1 MYHTD
6 LYNRE
11 QGDREPVEDFARA
24 IQDLTRRA
32 HSTMAATEQELLCRE
47 HFLHGLR
54 SQLKRLVLVSNP
66 QTFTDAISVAKREEY
81 NDHIVSGSA
90 PWLKPNFFQQT
101 FQPQAALNNQDSEVN
116 TVVYGRPGGMPSR
129 KNEDGEL
136 LKQMKDLM
144 VSQQEVLISLVKEIR
159 GNKRQQNQFS
169 ANAPRPN
176 FYRAIRRSAQNRN
189 AVTGR
194 NLRTT
199 DGQPICNKCNRVGHI
214 ARLCPDPTSVA
225 PKQESLNQS
234 LPNPQGCVRQK
245 NSLF

>member
-1 MYHTD
+1 M
-6 LYNRE
+6 N
-11 QGDREPVEDFARA
+11 A
-24 IQDLTRRA
+24 
-32 HSTMAATEQELLCRE
+32 
-47 HFLHGLR
+47 
-54 SQLKRLVLVSNP
+54 
-66 QTFTDAISVAKREEY
+66 
-81 NDHIVSGSA
+81 
-90 PWLKPNFFQQT
+90 
-101 FQPQAALNNQDSEVN
+101 
-116 TVVYGRPGGMPSR
+116 VVYGRPGGMPSR

-144 VSQQEVLISLVKEIR
+144 VSQQEVLTSLVKEIR

-176 FYRAIRRSAQNRN
+176 FYGTIRRSAQNRN

-194 NLRTT
+194 NLRIT

-234 LPNPQGCVRQK
+234 LPNP
-245 NSLF
+245 